1 MPLCLQT
8 LHFAFQIVAL
18 LCEPFLKIKKQ
29 HNTHNRGLLCF
40 VLLIEFLR
48 FPGLTSP
55 TLFKIRVASNS
66 AMAF

>member
-8 LHFAFQIVAL
+8 FHFAFQIFAL
-18 LCEPFLKIKKQ
+18 LRKPFLKITKK
-29 HNTHNRGLLCF
+29 HNTHNRGLLSF
-40 VLLIEFLR
+40 VLLTEFLR
-48 FPGLTSP
+48 FPILTSP

>member
-8 LHFAFQIVAL
+8 LHFAFQIFTL
-18 LCEPFLKIKKQ
+18 LRKPFLKIKKK
-29 HNTHNRGLLCF
+29 HNTHNRGLLCV

-48 FPGLTSP
+48 FPILRSP
-55 TLFKIRVASNS
+55 TLFKSRVASNS

>member
-8 LHFAFQIVAL
+8 LHFAFQIFAL
-18 LCEPFLKIKKQ
+18 LRKPFLKITKK
-29 HNTHNRGLLCF
+29 HGTHNRGLLRV
-40 VLLIEFLR
+40 VLLTEFLR
-48 FPGLTSP
+48 FPILTIP